1 MSAFA
6 STAPSRPTAAPRAST
21 TSAPVGAGTRFAST
35 AREPPPLGGS
45 GGSLVAPF
53 ARARLSLRRDARVP
67 PPPAP
72 PVEGVAEARVD
83 DTLESPEPARRRNR
97 RGPAPRIDREAE
109 DVDAD
114 ALRIGPAD
122 VAAGATRARAAAPP
136 KLAIALAARQPRPP
150 VPCSARG
157 GQRRNAVRRLT
168 APRVCAARRGT
179 RGGSPRRLSL
189 SDFGTER
196 DLRLDTRKRPR
207 QNRRAPSAD
216 QKGGQNQKTENER
229 FSRCALRRRRPL
241 PAPRRRKKNSLST
254 RRGAREAI
262 NERGAASNVSLVS
275 LPSPSRANPRVL
287 RRASRTPRRAR
298 PHPPPP
304 AATSSPA
311 RHPGLARWT
320 SPARPRDCASRT
332 RPRSDPRPGGSP
344 RFQTPDRAPGG
355 IGMAR

>member
-83 DTLESPEPARRRNR
+83 DTLESQNSPARRRNR
-97 RGPAPRIDREAE
+97 RGPAPRIDREAD

-114 ALRIGPAD
+114 ALRIGPDD

-168 APRVCAARRGT
+168 APRVCAARSRWH
-179 RGGSPRRLSL
+179 PRRRKPRS
-189 SDFGTER
+189 SRYPTWARNEIFVS
-196 DLRLDTRKRPR
+196 TRENDHAKKTDA
-207 QNRRAPSAD
+207 RRAPTKSC
-216 QKGGQNQKTENER
+216 QNQKA
-229 FSRCALRRRRPL
+229 FFALSLRRRRTSG
-241 PAPRRRKKNSLST
+241 ASTSEKFAKT
-254 RRGAREAI
+254 RRGARGARK
-262 NERGAASNVSLVS
+262 ERGAASNVSLVS
-275 LPSPSRANPRVL
+275 LPSSTRANPRVL

-298 PHPPPP
+298 PHPRPP

-344 RFQTPDRAPGG
+344 RFQTPDRTWR